1 MYGDDEEG
9 GTGTCAWDALGFDA
23 CTAIMELVL
32 DEDEDGEEEDEEG
45 AAETAINCEHVA
57 EEVDVAA
64 ETFEAL
70 EERDRV
76 GLRLLWHLPLPVE
89 ERTVRDCRGCCVCV
103 FSWKGTVAFMGSRR
117 PSKLTPA
124 ALIPGDPLGLPAV
137 APLQL
142 DVGDPFLRTL

>member
-1 MYGDDEEG
+1 MG
-9 GTGTCAWDALGFDA
+9 
-23 CTAIMELVL
+23 LVL
-32 DEDEDGEEEDEEG
+32 DDDEEEDEEEEEEEEG
-45 AAETAINCEHVA
+45 AEEIAVAVMNCEHVA

-76 GLRLLWHLPLPVE
+76 GLRLWDPLLWHLPLPVE
-89 ERTVRDCRGCCVCV
+89 RTVRVCRGCCVCV

-117 PSKLTPA
+117 PCELTPA

-137 APLQL
+137 TPLQL
-142 DVGDPFLRTL
+142 DVGDPFLRTF

>member
-1 MYGDDEEG
+1 MGL
-9 GTGTCAWDALGFDA
+9 T
-23 CTAIMELVL
+23 LVL
-32 DEDEDGEEEDEEG
+32 DEEGDDDEEVE
-45 AAETAINCEHVA
+45 AVAVMNCEHVA

-76 GLRLLWHLPLPVE
+76 GLRLRVPLLWHLPLPE
-89 ERTVRDCRGCCVCV
+89 ERTVRACRGCCVCV

-117 PSKLTPA
+117 PSKPPPA
-124 ALIPGDPLGLPAV
+124 ALIPGGPLGLPAV
-137 APLQL
+137 TPLQL